1 MKKSTPSENSRSLK
15 SCGFRSGLFAI
26 FAGILSLGVFAP
38 EKTLGADKIDSD
50 EEFVLITRFK
60 SYRFAS

>member
-1 MKKSTPSENSRSLK
+1 
-15 SCGFRSGLFAI
+15 
-26 FAGILSLGVFAP
+26 LSLGVFAP

-50 EEFVLITRFK
+50 EEFVLITRFQ